1 MRLLAGEVTDER
13 GRRVQI
19 RIIDHGPGVA
29 LADRDLMFAPF
40 QRLGDIPGRS
50 GVGLGLAVARG
61 LGEAIGASIEV
72 DDTPGGGL
80 TMIVTVPVVD
90 TPRQSGTPAPT
101 THTTRQLP
109 TSPARNGHQTVP
121 TAGSSATDAR

>member
-1 MRLLAGEVTDER
+1 M
-13 GRRVQI
+13 QI

-29 LADRDLMFAPF
+29 LPDRDLMFAPF

-61 LGEAIGASIEV
+61 LAEAVGAAVEV

-80 TMIVTVPVVD
+80 TMIVTVPVSAAEAELPPVVQELIPNS
-90 TPRQSGTPAPT
+90 TRNTRHPVASAGPAAKE
-101 THTTRQLP
+101 
-109 TSPARNGHQTVP
+109 AR
-121 TAGSSATDAR
+121 